1 MKRCG
6 RTDTCRFRAGW
17 HMPLAR
23 QCSGHVRER
32 LGCCKCAVDGC
43 RNYCPS
49 NRRSTNGHPTDQHPT
64 LRSSVARYYRRR
76 DVDGISGIEAFH
88 VVCKEVK
95 AAASA
100 GKVVAT
106 FFCDM
111 QGSFRRCHA
120 AWWGGDC
127 SGISDDV
134 TTPEEK
140 VRRRRPGL
148 LPRGEVATA

>member
-1 MKRCG
+1 MGVETIVRATEDRQMATPLTNILRCEAEG
-6 RTDTCRFRAGW
+6 G
-17 HMPLAR
+17 
-23 QCSGHVRER
+23 G
-32 LGCCKCAVDGC
+32 
-43 RNYCPS
+43 
-49 NRRSTNGHPTDQHPT
+49 
-64 LRSSVARYYRRR
+64 SVAHYHRRR
-76 DVDGISGIEAFH
+76 DVGGINGMEAFH

-95 AAASA
+95 ATVSA

-106 FFCDM
+106 VFCGM

-140 VRRRRPGL
+140 VRRRRS
-148 LPRGEVATA
+148 GEVATA